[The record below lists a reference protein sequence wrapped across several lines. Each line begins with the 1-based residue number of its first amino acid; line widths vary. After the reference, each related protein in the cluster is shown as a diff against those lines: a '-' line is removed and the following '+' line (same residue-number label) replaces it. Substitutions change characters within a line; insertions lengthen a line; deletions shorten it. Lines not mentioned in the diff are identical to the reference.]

1 MIRDTNSNEIL
12 LLLKSSKHLLF
23 YSNPL
28 HYLNFQM
35 TEVQKTSKKKINFK
49 TTSNKSPI
57 LLVQNLYKNKWQNI
71 QKKNTAF

>member
-12 LLLKSSKHLLF
+12 F
-23 YSNPL
+23 YLNPS

-57 LLVQNLYKNKWQNI
+57 LLVQNLYKNK
-71 QKKNTAF
+71 

>member
-23 YSNPL
+23 YW
-28 HYLNFQM
+28 NFQM

-57 LLVQNLYKNKWQNI
+57 LLVQNLYKNKGQNI